1 MEMIIVGVH
10 VTIAAMRI
18 VLICTAL
25 LLLMAAPAGAATHH
39 CRSADLRYPFVTGG
53 PKTFGVFK
61 LKITNGRCA
70 TARRIAKLWMKR
82 FEGDLAR
89 GRVRL
94 PRSVDGFAFATLPAT
109 EAQTYRERG
118 RKGRKTIRFDYRV
131 PNG

>member
-1 MEMIIVGVH
+1 
-10 VTIAAMRI
+10 MRI
-18 VLICTAL
+18 ALICCAMVL
-25 LLLMAAPAGAATHH
+25 LAAAPAGAATHRCH
-39 CRSADLRYPFVTGG
+39 SADLRYPFTPGG
-53 PKTFGVFK
+53 PNTFGVFK

-70 TARRIAKLWMKR
+70 TAHRIARLWMTR

-94 PRSVDGFAFATLPAT
+94 PRSVDGFTFVTLPAT

-118 RKGRKTIRFDYRV
+118 RKDRKTIRFDYVV

>member
-1 MEMIIVGVH
+1 
-10 VTIAAMRI
+10 MRI
-18 VLICTAL
+18 ALICCAEL
-25 LLLMAAPAGAATHH
+25 LLTAAPAGAATHR

-61 LKITNGRCA
+61 LKITNGRCL
-70 TARRIAKLWMKR
+70 TARRIARLWMKR
-82 FEGDLAR
+82 FEGDIAR

-94 PRSVDGFAFATLPAT
+94 PRSVDGFAFVTLPAT